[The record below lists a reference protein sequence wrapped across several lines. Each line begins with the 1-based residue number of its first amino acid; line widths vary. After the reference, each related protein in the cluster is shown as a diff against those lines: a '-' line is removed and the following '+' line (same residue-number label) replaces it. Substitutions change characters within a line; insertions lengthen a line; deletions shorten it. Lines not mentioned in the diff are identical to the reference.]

1 MLRTN
6 VNEVDVEPLIGMS
19 AWKGWISMS
28 VSTVVLIGTSVLEGR
43 PSMDLTD
50 TTPASQAWTNGVTRP
65 SGSGRKPQVRI
76 RVGLVWAVEHSVET
90 SASARAVWQLLAN
103 VERWPEWNAGV
114 ERIELR
120 GPFAVGSTIL
130 MTPPG
135 DEPVEL
141 RIAEGVEPELFVDEA
156 DGGDF
161 VVRTTHRVEAVD
173 DERSRITYRMEITGP
188 AAETVGL
195 EIGPEISGD
204 FPQVLAALA
213 ARAEGR
219 T

>member
-1 MLRTN
+1 MNRVAPTHPRAAARGAGGRAFEPRLPCFTARSFELTVPFELR
-6 VNEVDVEPLIGMS
+6 L
-19 AWKGWISMS
+19 
-28 VSTVVLIGTSVLEGR
+28 VVASGTRLRDRVR
-43 PSMDLTD
+43 PM
-50 TTPASQAWTNGVTRP
+50 
-65 SGSGRKPQVRI
+65 
-76 RVGLVWAVEHSVET
+76 WAVEHSVET
-90 SASARAVWQLLAN
+90 SARAQAVWQLWAD
-103 VERWPEWNAGV
+103 VERWPEWNEGV

-141 RIAEGVEPELFVDEA
+141 RIAEAIEPELFVDEA

-161 VVRTTHRVEAVD
+161 VVRTTHRIEAVG

-188 AAETVGL
+188 AGETVGP
-195 EIGPEISGD
+195 EIGPEISSD
-204 FPQVLAALA
+204 FPQVLEALA

-219 T
+219 A